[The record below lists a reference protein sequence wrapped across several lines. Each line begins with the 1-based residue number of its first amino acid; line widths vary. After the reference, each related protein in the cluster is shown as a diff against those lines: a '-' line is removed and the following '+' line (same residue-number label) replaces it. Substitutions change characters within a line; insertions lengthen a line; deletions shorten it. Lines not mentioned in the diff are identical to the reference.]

1 MVPWAEAR
9 GNKKNLNRK
18 EMERQIQVGAPLGGY
33 FVVRNQEEW
42 GELFTDEVV
51 LNDNGGNDTDG

>member
-1 MVPWAEAR
+1 MD
-9 GNKKNLNRK
+9 
-18 EMERQIQVGAPLGGY
+18 RQIQVGPPLGGY

-51 LNDNGGNDTDG
+51 LNDNGDDDTDG